1 MIQPL
6 TYIETGT
13 NSLLESSV
21 TLSYA
26 ILMTATIF
34 ASAGI
39 TSALDI
45 DSVTLAIP
53 LILYRIY
60 LAGRPPTPRPYAE
73 EEKEKR
79 KPDPQ
84 KGLTA
89 TEERDVNVVLEFG
102 WYLLLTTI
110 WTAYKA

>member
-1 MIQPL
+1 VI
-6 TYIETGT
+6 
-13 NSLLESSV
+13 
-21 TLSYA
+21 A
-26 ILMTATIF
+26 AIF

-39 TSALDI
+39 SYELNLQPP
-45 DSVTLAIP
+45 SLAIP

-60 LAGRPPTPRPYAE
+60 LATLPPTPRPHAE

-89 TEERDVNVVLEFG
+89 VEERDVNLVLEFG
-102 WYLLLTTI
+102 WYLLLSVVGTS
-110 WTAYKA
+110 YKS